1 MTVARITKSVVDW
14 LLPGAVLW
22 DTEVLG
28 FGVRAGKAKHYLLRF
43 RFQGRQTF
51 KRIGT
56 HGSPFTPE
64 TARKEARRLLGLI
77 ASGVN
82 PSVKPTKGIVF
93 LEQAERYLAARS
105 RDAKP
110 ATLRQ
115 MQYHLRTLAAPL
127 HPLTLVQ
134 IDRRR
139 IAELLA
145 QVELG
150 SGPAQ
155 RNRFRANLSACWNW
169 LVREGLLDVN
179 VVAGTGTA
187 TENISRSRVLSE
199 EELRKLWAALG
210 SDGWSDI
217 IRLLL
222 FTAQRRDEIGALAW
236 NEVDLARK
244 MIVLPPARV
253 KNKRQHEL
261 PLSHQALTILKRQSR
276 RNDTDFLFGAKRGFL
291 NWSDSKAALDKRVGI
306 AEWRL
311 HDLRRSAATGMA
323 ELGTQA
329 HIIEAV
335 LNHVSGHKAGVA
347 GIYNRARYEGEMR
360 AALQRWGDHLD
371 HITGA

>member
-1 MTVARITKSVVDW
+1 MTVARITKSVVDR

-150 SGPAQ
+150 SGPCSAQ
-155 RNRFRANLSACWNW
+155 SLPRQSFC
-169 LVREGLLDVN
+169 
-179 VVAGTGTA
+179 
-187 TENISRSRVLSE
+187 VLE
-199 EELRKLWAALG
+199 
-210 SDGWSDI
+210 
-217 IRLLL
+217 
-222 FTAQRRDEIGALAW
+222 
-236 NEVDLARK
+236 LAR
-244 MIVLPPARV
+244 P
-253 KNKRQHEL
+253 
-261 PLSHQALTILKRQSR
+261 
-276 RNDTDFLFGAKRGFL
+276 
-291 NWSDSKAALDKRVGI
+291 
-306 AEWRL
+306 
-311 HDLRRSAATGMA
+311 
-323 ELGTQA
+323 
-329 HIIEAV
+329 
-335 LNHVSGHKAGVA
+335 
-347 GIYNRARYEGEMR
+347 
-360 AALQRWGDHLD
+360 
-371 HITGA
+371 

>member
-1 MTVARITKSVVDW
+1 LTVAKITKSVVDR

-64 TARKEARRLLGLI
+64 TARNEARKLLGLI

-82 PSVKPTKGIVF
+82 PSAQPAKGIGF
-93 LEQAERYLAARS
+93 SDQAERYFTARS

-127 HPLTLVQ
+127 HSLALAQ

-145 QVELG
+145 RVELG
-150 SGPAQ
+150 SGPVQ
-155 RNRFRANLSACWNW
+155 RNRFRATLSAFWNW

-179 VVAGTGTA
+179 VVAGTGNA
-187 TENISRSRVLSE
+187 TENVSRSRVLNE
-199 EELRKLWAALG
+199 EELQKLWAVLG
-210 SDGWSDI
+210 SDAWADI

-222 FTAQRRDEIGALAW
+222 LTGQRRDEIGALAW
-236 NEVDLARK
+236 NEVDLTRK
-244 MIVLPPARV
+244 MIVLPPARL

-261 PLSHQALTILKRQSR
+261 PLSRQALAILKRQTR
-276 RNDTDFLFGAKRGFL
+276 RNDTDFLFGPKRGFA
-291 NWSDSKAALDKRVGI
+291 NWGDSKAALDKRLGI
-306 AEWRL
+306 ADWRL
-311 HDLRRSAATGMA
+311 HDLRRTCATGMA
-323 ELGTQA
+323 ELGVQP

-347 GIYNRARYEGEMR
+347 GTYNRALYTGPMR
-360 AALQRWGDHLD
+360 DALQRWGDHVEK
-371 HITGA
+371 ITR